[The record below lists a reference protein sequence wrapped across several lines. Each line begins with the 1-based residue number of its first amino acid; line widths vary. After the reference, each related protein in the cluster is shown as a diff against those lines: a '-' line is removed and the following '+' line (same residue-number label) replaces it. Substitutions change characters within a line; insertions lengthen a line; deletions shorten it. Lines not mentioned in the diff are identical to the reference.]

1 MKASPEIYTSKQK
14 KRLQLTIHKSIFLLA
29 LGTASCLPAR
39 AGELLRLA
47 NGFTIPCDHHATV
60 DGRLRAYTGTDSYI
74 DLNIAEV
81 SSIEEVA
88 TPPESPEASVAPA
101 AQPLTSQDLHQILAG
116 AGQSHNLDVD
126 LLASIVRAESAG
138 NRHALSPK
146 GARGLMQLM
155 PGTAAE
161 LGVRDRDDAGQNV
174 NGGSA
179 YLDSLLTR
187 YHENLALALAAYN
200 AGPAAVDRYKGIPPY
215 RETRLYVAHVI
226 HEFNKRVRARQA
238 LEAQNHGT
246 R

>member
-14 KRLQLTIHKSIFLLA
+14 KRLRLTIHKSILFLA
-29 LGTASCLPAR
+29 LGAASCLPAR
-39 AGELLRLA
+39 AGELLRLT

-60 DGRLRAYTGTDSYI
+60 DGHLRAYTAADSYI
-74 DLNIAEV
+74 DLNIAEI

-88 TPPESPEASVAPA
+88 TPPESPEPSVAA
-101 AQPLTSQDLHQILAG
+101 SAQPLTSQDIHQILAG

-126 LLASIVRAESAG
+126 LLASIIRTESAG

-155 PGTAAE
+155 PCTAAE
-161 LGVRDRDDAGQNV
+161 LGVHDRDDAGQNV

-187 YHENLALALAAYN
+187 YHDNLALALAAYN
-200 AGPAAVDRYKGIPPY
+200 AGPAAVDRYKAIPPY

-238 LEAQNHGT
+238 LEAQNRGT

>member
-1 MKASPEIYTSKQK
+1 MQALPEVYTSNQK
-14 KRLQLTIHKSIFLLA
+14 TKLRLTKYKSALILA
-29 LGTASCLPAR
+29 FAAGSILPAG
-39 AGELLRLA
+39 AGELVRLT
-47 NGFTIPCDHHATV
+47 NGFTISCDRHANV
-60 DGRLRAYTGTDSYI
+60 DGHFRAYTGGESYI
-74 DLNIAEV
+74 ELNAAEI
-81 SSIEEVA
+81 SSIEESPDLPA
-88 TPPESPEASVAPA
+88 PPEESTAAP
-101 AQPLTSQDLHQILAG
+101 AQPLTHQDLHQILAG

-138 NRHALSPK
+138 NTHALSPK

-155 PGTAAE
+155 PGTAAD
-161 LGVRDRDDAGQNV
+161 LGVKDRDDAGQNV

-200 AGPAAVDRYKGIPPY
+200 AGPAAVDRYKGVPPY

-238 LEAQNHGT
+238 LQART

>member
-1 MKASPEIYTSKQK
+1 M
-14 KRLQLTIHKSIFLLA
+14 RLAKHKSILVLT
-29 LGTASCLPAR
+29 LGAASILPAR
-39 AGELLRLA
+39 AGELVRLT
-47 NGFTIPCDHHATV
+47 NGFTISCDHHATV
-60 DGRLRAYTGTDSYI
+60 DGHLRAYTGADSYI
-74 DLNIAEV
+74 DLSTTEV

-88 TPPESPEASVAPA
+88 TPPEAPDESTPLA
-101 AQPLTSQDLHQILAG
+101 TQPPSKQDLHQILAG

-126 LLASIVRAESAG
+126 LLASIVRTESAG
-138 NRHALSPK
+138 NTHALSPK

-161 LGVRDRDDAGQNV
+161 LGVQDRDDAGQNV

-187 YHENLALALAAYN
+187 FHDNLALALAAYN

-215 RETRLYVAHVI
+215 RETRLYVARVV

-238 LEAQNHGT
+238 LEAQN
-246 R
+246 RR